1 MKHTLVAVFFGGFC
15 TLAAGAFS
23 AQAAP
28 ISATAAGAQIDTS
41 LVQEV
46 RREDRGHRHR
56 WYGRNHDYRW
66 RDYGSDWGGYNY
78 YYNDN
83 YYSYQLPYYYYYYG
97 DNHRRHH
104 HRRHRHDY

>member
-1 MKHTLVAVFFGGFC
+1 MKHTLVAVVFGGFC
-15 TLAAGAFS
+15 MLAAGAFS

-28 ISATAAGAQIDTS
+28 ISAPAAGAQIDTS

-56 WYGRNHDYRW
+56 WHGRNHDYRW
-66 RDYGSDWGGYNY
+66 RNYGYDDNY
-78 YYNDN
+78 YYNYN
-83 YYSYQLPYYYYYYG
+83 YYSYQLPYYFYYYG
-97 DNHRRHH
+97 HNHRRHH